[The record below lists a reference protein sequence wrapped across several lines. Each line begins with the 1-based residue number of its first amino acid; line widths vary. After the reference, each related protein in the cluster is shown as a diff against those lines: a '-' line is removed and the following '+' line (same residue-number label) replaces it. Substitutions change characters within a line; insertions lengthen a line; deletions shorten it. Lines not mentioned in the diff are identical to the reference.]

1 MVSIRLDWWEQK
13 GAGTAKSRSAGCA
26 EGTESKSGER
36 AVLYGMPEALQE
48 DKGEIRKAE
57 DMTTPWLLTFLL
69 LNISLLASPL
79 DYFVKGK
86 DGRWG

>member
-1 MVSIRLDWWEQK
+1 MQAQPRAGVLGVRRARRASPGK
-13 GAGTAKSRSAGCA
+13 GLRSMGC
-26 EGTESKSGER
+26 
-36 AVLYGMPEALQE
+36 PEALQE
-48 DKGEIRKAE
+48 DKAEIRKAE

-69 LNISLLASPL
+69 LLAPPL